1 MTDQIYYKVQYPL
14 KKAINLI
21 KEVNPEQPFPD
32 RSNEEI
38 TREELNE
45 IDSFLEMWEKEGKEK
60 IQKIIKKLRRKQ

>member
-60 IQKIIKKLRRKQ
+60 IQGIIKKLRRKQ